1 MFLLQKVIFAVFF
14 QNRLKM
20 GRNGCIFSRR
30 TKMKTNI
37 RVGSVTYYSEDSYD
51 EFSVNYLRSRNDL
64 ELTFWYDEYPF
75 SLGVWPGLFREVVR
89 KGNWFVRRVNYP
101 FLAVEMVLD
110 GEMQFG
116 RDGREFILKP
126 GDIFVSSPREQVLL
140 TNSDSCSVRMLQLI
154 IYGGFAGMISEMLNF
169 KDAGILQ
176 PENPEL
182 VEKKL
187 RSIGKLIAA
196 NEDAKGNSSAGYEL
210 LMELA
215 DIHRKSRLRKYPPA
229 LAKAVTLV
237 DLCMG
242 ANLNVN
248 SLAYQTGVSRYTLIR
263 LFRGWLGRTPQEYIA
278 AQRMEYAKQLVCSG
292 RLSHKEIAQELGF
305 KNASH
310 FSLAF
315 KKYTGMAPRTFK
327 ASLPF

>member
-1 MFLLQKVIFAVFF
+1 
-14 QNRLKM
+14 
-20 GRNGCIFSRR
+20 
-30 TKMKTNI
+30 MKTNI

-64 ELTFWYDEYPF
+64 ELAYWYDEYPF

-89 KGNWFVRRVNYP
+89 KGNWFIRRVNYP
-101 FLAVEMVLD
+101 FLAVEMVLE
-110 GEMQFG
+110 GTVRFE
-116 RDGREFILKP
+116 RDDREFILNP
-126 GDIFVSSPREQVLL
+126 GEIFITSPREQVLM
-140 TNSDSCSVRMLQLI
+140 TNVDHKSARMLQLI
-154 IYGGFAGMISEMLNF
+154 IYGSFSGMMSEMLNF
-169 KDAGILQ
+169 KDAGVLQ
-176 PENPEL
+176 PENPEQ

-196 NEDAKGNSSAGYEL
+196 KEDAKDNTSAGYEL
-210 LMELA
+210 LIELA
-215 DIHRKSRLRKYPPA
+215 DVHRKSRLRKYPPA
-229 LAKAVTLV
+229 LARAVTLV
-237 DLCMG
+237 DLNMG

-248 SLAYQTGVSRYTLIR
+248 SLALQTGVSRYTLIR

-278 AQRMEYAKQLVCSG
+278 SQRMEYAKQLVCSG

-315 KKYTGMAPRTFK
+315 KKYTGMSPRSFK

>member
-1 MFLLQKVIFAVFF
+1 
-14 QNRLKM
+14 
-20 GRNGCIFSRR
+20 
-30 TKMKTNI
+30 MKTNF
-37 RVGSVTYYSEDSYD
+37 RVGSVTYYSGDSYD
-51 EFSVNYLRSRNDL
+51 EFSINYSRTRSEF
-64 ELTFWYDEYPF
+64 ELTSWFDEYPF
-75 SLGVWPGLFREVVR
+75 SLGVWPGSFCDVVR
-89 KGNWFVRRVNYP
+89 RDNWFIRRVNYR
-101 FLAVEMVLD
+101 FLAVEMVLE
-110 GEMQFG
+110 GTVRFE
-116 RDGREFILKP
+116 RDSREFILNP
-126 GDIFVSSPREQVLL
+126 GEIFITSPREQVLM
-140 TNSDSCSVRMLQLI
+140 TNVDHKSARMLQLI
-154 IYGGFAGMISEMLNF
+154 IYGSFCGMMSEILNF

-196 NEDAKGNSSAGYEL
+196 KEDAKGNSSAGYEL

-292 RLSHKEIAQELGF
+292 RLSHKEIALELGF